1 MLAEPLAQRVRGVE
15 GLVGAEL
22 GAHDL
27 DERHERRR
35 VEEVHADDA
44 LRRGRRGRDLGHR
57 ERGRV
62 RREHRIGTADAREL
76 GEELLLGGELLDD
89 RLDDE
94 VAVGEIG
101 ELSRRRQERE
111 VERLDLSLLHLAREE
126 VADAVARL
134 LAQVRGDLPADR
146 FEAGL
151 DAQLRDARAHR
162 PETHDADFH
171 ARDPNRG
178 PSTTMT
184 APATASSPS
193 APLSPTPR
201 AAKPMTGPFIRPPV

>member
-1 MLAEPLAQRVRGVE
+1 M
-15 GLVGAEL
+15 
-22 GAHDL
+22 
-27 DERHERRR
+27 
-35 VEEVHADDA
+35 HADDA

-62 RREHRIGTADAREL
+62 RREHRIRTADAREL

-126 VADAVARL
+126 VADSVARL
-134 LAQVRGDLPADR
+134 LA
-146 FEAGL
+146 
-151 DAQLRDARAHR
+151 
-162 PETHDADFH
+162 
-171 ARDPNRG
+171 
-178 PSTTMT
+178 
-184 APATASSPS
+184 
-193 APLSPTPR
+193 
-201 AAKPMTGPFIRPPV
+201 